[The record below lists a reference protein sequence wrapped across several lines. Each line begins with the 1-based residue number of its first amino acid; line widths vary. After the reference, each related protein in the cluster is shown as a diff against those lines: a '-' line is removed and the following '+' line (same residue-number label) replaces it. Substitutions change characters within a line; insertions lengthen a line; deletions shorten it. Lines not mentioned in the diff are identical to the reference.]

1 MYLLNIYIYFMCY
14 NVHVRACNVGE
25 NSLNVVSCTF
35 PHFSLKSALT
45 PMVMSHNLVTQF
57 EHSSSYV
64 FLCAGT
70 VLLPAISTARLHG
83 AVFVRRPKNR

>member
-1 MYLLNIYIYFMCY
+1 MCY
-14 NVHVRACNVGE
+14 NVHVRTRNVGE

-35 PHFSLKSALT
+35 PQFSLKSILT
-45 PMVMSHNLVTQF
+45 PMVMSHNLVVETHFMTQF

-70 VLLPAISTARLHG
+70 VLVLPAISTARLHG

>member
-1 MYLLNIYIYFMCY
+1 MCY
-14 NVHVRACNVGE
+14 NEHVRARNVGE
-25 NSLNVVSCTF
+25 NSSNVVSCTF
-35 PHFSLKSALT
+35 THLSLKSILT
-45 PMVMSHNLVTQF
+45 PMVMSHNLVVETHFMTQF

-83 AVFVRRPKNR
+83 AVFVRRPRNR

>member
-1 MYLLNIYIYFMCY
+1 MCY
-14 NVHVRACNVGE
+14 NVHVRARNVGE
-25 NSLNVVSCTF
+25 NSLNVVSYTF
-35 PHFSLKSALT
+35 THFSLNFILT
-45 PMVMSHNLVTQF
+45 PMVMSHNLVVETHYMTQF

-70 VLLPAISTARLHG
+70 VLLPAISTASLHG

>member
-1 MYLLNIYIYFMCY
+1 MCC
-14 NVHVRACNVGE
+14 NVHVRARNVGD

-35 PHFSLKSALT
+35 PHFSLKSNLT
-45 PMVMSHNLVTQF
+45 PMVMSHNLVVETHFMTQF
-57 EHSSSYV
+57 EHFSSYV